1 MAEQGKSCSKR
12 RKKGNKPTGKKKIR
26 IAIVLGKLRVQNF
39 KRWWLTMSNNLKV
52 TIKKKKTENKAIGDP
67 NSRAPRLRLNNN
79 NNN

>member
-52 TIKKKKTENKAIGDP
+52 KNNED
-67 NSRAPRLRLNNN
+67 LRKILFYVFIEGH
-79 NNN
+79 